1 VARCSAVVGD
11 SLQNWRENENEEE
24 GGPIHEEE
32 LERVELT
39 EIGNGSGVLCEMR
52 CGGGGFL
59 MTHSG

>member
-1 VARCSAVVGD
+1 VVGD

-24 GGPIHEEE
+24 GGSIHEEE